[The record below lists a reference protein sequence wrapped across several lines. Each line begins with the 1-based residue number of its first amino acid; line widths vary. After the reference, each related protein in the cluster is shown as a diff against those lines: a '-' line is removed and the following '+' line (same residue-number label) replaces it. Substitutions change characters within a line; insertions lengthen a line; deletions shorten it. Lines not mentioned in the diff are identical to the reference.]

1 MYKFA
6 GKLILSLALCAA
18 CAVPSAVKADETADS
33 LSAVLAKA
41 PAAAVKGE
49 ESEDP
54 VARLTPLTASISW
67 LQTSAEYK
75 GLCYQTYNMAS
86 QAIRDKVRL
95 NSYVRVNGKLCQEV
109 YYRQSDGSI
118 LHIYK
123 PLAVVLD
130 IDETV
135 IDNSGIE
142 AWCLINNVPYNE
154 ELWSAWCQYQG
165 EVPSACREVPG
176 TVNFLL
182 ECQKLGI
189 TPIYLTNRDESL
201 RPATLKALINLGLN
215 TSNLDNCLILRDKKR
230 DKAGAKKLI
239 EDLQISASSV
249 LGKDIAKNYSDKSG
263 RRIEVRT
270 QYEVVG
276 WFGDNLYDMP
286 VFVHS
291 DLSNNREIIK
301 DRHEQ
306 IKMYIS
312 KLGNTFFLLPNP
324 IYGSWLK
331 EQTVPPTKMR
341 QYMDDYGFDG
351 WYKENKER
359 VSGASGR

>member
-6 GKLILSLALCAA
+6 GKLILSLALCT
-18 CAVPSAVKADETADS
+18 VSIMPSAAKAEDTTAY
-33 LSAVLAKA
+33 LSTFLAKA
-41 PAAAVKGE
+41 PATAIKGE
-49 ESEDP
+49 ESKDP
-54 VARLTPLTASISW
+54 AARLTPLTASISW

-86 QAIRDKVRL
+86 QAIRDKIRCG
-95 NSYVRVNGKLCQEV
+95 SYVNVNGKLCQEV

-123 PLAVVLD
+123 PLAIVLD
-130 IDETV
+130 VDETV

-142 AWCLINNVPYNE
+142 AWCLINNIPYNE
-154 ELWSAWCQYQG
+154 ELWSAWCQCQG
-165 EVPSACREVPG
+165 EVPAVCREVPG
-176 TVNFLL
+176 AVNFLL

-201 RPATLKALINLGLN
+201 RSATLKALINLGLN
-215 TSNLDNCLILRDKKR
+215 TPNLDNCLILRDKKR
-230 DKAGAKKLI
+230 DKAGAKKI
-239 EDLQISASSV
+239 VEDLQISASSI
-249 LGKDIAKNYSDKSG
+249 LGKNITANYSDKSG
-263 RRIEVRT
+263 RRVEVRT
-270 QYEVVG
+270 QYEVIG

-291 DLSNNREIIK
+291 ELDNNREILK
-301 DRHEQ
+301 ERNEQ
-306 IKMYIS
+306 VKMYTS

-331 EQTVPPTKMR
+331 EQTVPPQKML
-341 QYMDDYGFDG
+341 QYMDDYGFG
-351 WYKENKER
+351 SWYKENKNK
-359 VSGASGR
+359 VSGTSGR